1 MKLYS
6 VKVVART
13 LDLSERR
20 VRQLRDEGIIQEE
33 MPGLYNL
40 TKTNH
45 DYINFLRGNSSV
57 EGKLNYNEER
67 AKLVRAKRQNE
78 ELDLKIKQSYLHETE
93 DIEAVMG
100 EMLTNFK
107 VRLLGIPSKLSP
119 ILATKKSKTDIYKI
133 LKDAVEEALNE
144 LSDFGTAFNIES
156 GEGENGEEKENS
168 PSDI

>member
-1 MKLYS
+1 MKLHT

-20 VRQLRDEGIIQEE
+20 VRQLRDEGVIKEE

-40 TKTNH
+40 MKTNH
-45 DYINFLRGNSSV
+45 DYINFLRGNTSV
-57 EGKLNYNEER
+57 DGNLNYNEER

-78 ELDLKIKQSYLHETE
+78 ELDLKIKQNTLHETE

-119 ILATKKSKTDIYKI
+119 ILATKKSKSDIYKI

-144 LSDFGTAFNIES
+144 LSDFNTAFNFES
-156 GEGENGEEKENS
+156 REGEDEAEEDS
-168 PSDI
+168 TSDL

>member
-1 MKLYS
+1 MKLHS

-20 VRQLRDEGIIQEE
+20 VRQLRDEGIIKEE

-40 TKTNH
+40 MKTNH
-45 DYINFLRGNSSV
+45 DYINFLRGNSSID
-57 EGKLNYNEER
+57 GKLNYNEER

-78 ELDLKIKQSYLHETE
+78 ELDLKIKQNNLHETE
-93 DIEAVMG
+93 DIEVAMG

-107 VRLLGIPSKLSP
+107 VRLLAIPPKLSP

-144 LSDFGTAFNIES
+144 LSDFKTAFNIES
-156 GEGENGEEKENS
+156 REGEDEEKEDS
-168 PSDI
+168 SKDI